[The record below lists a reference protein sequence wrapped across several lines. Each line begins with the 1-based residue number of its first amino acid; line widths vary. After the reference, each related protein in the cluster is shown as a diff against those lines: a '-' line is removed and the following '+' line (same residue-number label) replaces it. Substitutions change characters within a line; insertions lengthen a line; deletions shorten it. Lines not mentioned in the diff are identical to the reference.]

1 MLPVDLAVLTV
12 VSWEILAAAVSQ
24 LSGLKVPWWAL
35 GPGLGGALWA
45 SGTTMLVWMGKSN
58 YANSSPTSIE
68 LDDDGLVALL
78 PPLLGS
84 RAGGERRVSVPWAKV
99 EAVNLPGFFRPG
111 YIRFRRASAP
121 TTTLGGTPQGDT
133 LLIAAAPAH
142 QVQKAWQAW
151 RANQPPVA
159 SAPGP
164 SG

>member
-68 LDDDGLVALL
+68 LD
-78 PPLLGS
+78 
-84 RAGGERRVSVPWAKV
+84 
-99 EAVNLPGFFRPG
+99 
-111 YIRFRRASAP
+111 
-121 TTTLGGTPQGDT
+121 
-133 LLIAAAPAH
+133 
-142 QVQKAWQAW
+142 
-151 RANQPPVA
+151 
-159 SAPGP
+159 
-164 SG
+164 